1 MSRYIIN
8 GGHRIYGRTKIQG
21 SKNSVLPI
29 LAATVLVK
37 GTSVITNCPE
47 ISDVEATIKIL
58 RHLGCR
64 VTREKNTVI
73 VDSSVVEKSD
83 IPDDLMR
90 EMRSSVVFLG
100 AIIGRTGKASLSTP
114 GGCEIGLRPID
125 CILIQFSVSV

>member
-1 MSRYIIN
+1 MHKMHCERWENCVSRYIIN

-58 RHLGCR
+58 
-64 VTREKNTVI
+64 
-73 VDSSVVEKSD
+73 
-83 IPDDLMR
+83 
-90 EMRSSVVFLG
+90 
-100 AIIGRTGKASLSTP
+100 
-114 GGCEIGLRPID
+114 
-125 CILIQFSVSV
+125 